1 MVQTHF
7 LLKTG
12 HNPLVALASSIV
24 LKFIE
29 LPFVSWS
36 AALLNISKHN
46 FFRCPGS
53 PSKFNICE
61 NS

>member
-7 LLKTG
+7 LLKTE

-36 AALLNISKHN
+36 AALLNISNHN
-46 FFRCPGS
+46 FFRCPAW
-53 PSKFNICE
+53 
-61 NS
+61 